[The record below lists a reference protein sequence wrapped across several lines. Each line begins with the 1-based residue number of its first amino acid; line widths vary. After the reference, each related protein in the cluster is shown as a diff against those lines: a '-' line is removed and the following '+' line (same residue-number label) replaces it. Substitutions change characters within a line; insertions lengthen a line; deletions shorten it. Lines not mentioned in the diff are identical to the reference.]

1 MQESTGLRRPA
12 ADHVSP
18 GAGKI
23 VVKTPG
29 MGLHV
34 SPRTAELSSLF
45 DYWNAKRGER
55 RFILR
60 SQLDPREITALL
72 PLVFILD
79 VQHEP
84 RRYLIRLMG
93 TQIARR
99 FGGDY
104 TGHYLDELDF
114 GTAKEQVIADYGH
127 VVDKVEPHLAFAEY
141 RQPGRGRIQAE
152 RLALPMSTDGLKIDC
167 ILGSVIHVPL
177 GARDIPEAY
186 RKAPWSP

>member
-1 MQESTGLRRPA
+1 MQESTGPGRPV
-12 ADHVSP
+12 ADH
-18 GAGKI
+18 AGRGTGKAT
-23 VVKTPG
+23 VKTSG
-29 MGLHV
+29 KDVHV
-34 SPRTAELSSLF
+34 SPRTVELRSLF

-60 SQLDPREITALL
+60 SQLDPREIAALL

-79 VQHEP
+79 VEQEP
-84 RRYLIRLMG
+84 RRFLIRLMG
-93 TQIARR
+93 TGIARR

-104 TGHYLDELDF
+104 TGRYLDELDF
-114 GTAKEQVIADYGH
+114 GAAKEQVIADYGH
-127 VVDKVEPHLAFAEY
+127 VVDRAEPHLAFVAFT
-141 RQPGRGRIQAE
+141 QPGRGRIQAE

-177 GARDIPEAY
+177 GARDNPEAY